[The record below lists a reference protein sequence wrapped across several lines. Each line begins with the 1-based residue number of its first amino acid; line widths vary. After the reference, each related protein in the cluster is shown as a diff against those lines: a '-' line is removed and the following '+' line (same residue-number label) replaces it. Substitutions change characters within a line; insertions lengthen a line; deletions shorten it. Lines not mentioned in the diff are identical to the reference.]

1 MTEGTHTAKTLELG
15 VQGMTCASC
24 VGRVERGLNKVEGVE
39 SATVNLTTERA
50 TVQYDPAL
58 TTPQALIDKV
68 RDVGYEP
75 VTSTI
80 DLGVQ
85 GMTCANCVGRV
96 ERALGKVEGVLS
108 ATVNLATERATVQYL
123 PSAVS
128 VGQLKAAVRESGYE
142 VLETQAGQDRGDVE
156 RAVKEKEVADLWHS
170 VRFSAVFAVPLLLL
184 AMLPMLW
191 MPAEMWLTS
200 RLGTGMNWIMLALAI
215 PVQFGPGRRFY
226 RQGWA
231 ALRHRSPD
239 MNTLV
244 MIGTSAAF
252 FYSLLVTLA
261 PGIFPAGTA
270 HVYYEAS
277 AVVIT
282 LILLGKYFE
291 ALAKGRSSEAM
302 KKLLGLQPKT
312 ARVLRNGAELEL
324 PSDEVLIGDLISVR
338 PGEKIPVDG
347 EVTTGSSYVDESMI
361 TGEPVPVQKEAGA
374 GVVGGTINQT
384 GAFQFRATKIGAD
397 TALAQIIKLVES
409 AQGSKPP
416 IQGLA
421 DSVVRV
427 FVPVVLVIAALT
439 FLAWIIFGGPQALSS
454 ALVNTVAVL
463 IIACPCAMGLA
474 TPVSVMVGTGKAAEL
489 GVLFRNGAALE
500 GLQGVQVV
508 ALDKTGTLTE
518 GRPELTD
525 LILTPGFERAEV
537 LALVASAED
546 QSEHPIA
553 RAIVGAANTENLRLD
568 SPQYFEAVPGFGLAA
583 TVAGRLVNVGA
594 DRYMAQL
601 GLDVS
606 GFEDQAGRM
615 GDEGK
620 SPLYAAVD
628 GRLAAILA
636 VADPIKAGSLA
647 SVRALHAQGLKVAM
661 ITGDNRRTAEA
672 VARQLGIDTV
682 LAEVLPSGKSD
693 AVAALQAGG
702 QKVAFVGDG
711 INDAPALALS
721 DVGLAIGT
729 GTDVAVE
736 TADVILMSGD
746 LRGVPNAVA
755 LSRTTLKNIR
765 LNLFWAFAYNVLLIP
780 VAAGVLYP
788 AFGWRLSPVLA
799 AAAMGFSSIFV
810 LSNALR
816 LRGFRPPVAPGP
828 AVRPAHQLPAT
839 SLKGKPA

>member
-1 MTEGTHTAKTLELG
+1 MTQQAQHSAQTQQSTQAKHSTQAQQTL
-15 VQGMTCASC
+15 
-24 VGRVERGLNKVEGVE
+24 
-39 SATVNLTTERA
+39 
-50 TVQYDPAL
+50 
-58 TTPQALIDKV
+58 
-68 RDVGYEP
+68 
-75 VTSTI
+75 
-80 DLGVQ
+80 DLGIQ

-96 ERALGKVEGVLS
+96 ERALGKVDGVLS
-108 ATVNLATERATVQYL
+108 ASVNLATERATVRYL
-123 PSAVS
+123 PSVVS
-128 VGQLKAAVRESGYE
+128 PGQLRVAVLDSGYG
-142 VLETQAGQDRGDVE
+142 VLDPQAGQDRSDAE
-156 RAVKEKEVADLWHS
+156 RGAKEKEVQALWRS
-170 VRFSAVFAVPLLLL
+170 VRFSAVFAVPLLLIS
-184 AMLPMLW
+184 MLPMLW
-191 MPAEMWLTS
+191 MPLEMWLME
-200 RLGTGMNWIMLALAI
+200 RLGSGMNWIMLALAI

-239 MNTLV
+239 MNSLV

-261 PGIFPAGTA
+261 PGIFPQGTA

-302 KKLLGLQPKT
+302 KKLLNLQPKT
-312 ARVLRNGAELEL
+312 ARVLRNGTELEL
-324 PSDEVLIGDLISVR
+324 PTDDVLVGDLISVR
-338 PGEKIPVDG
+338 PGEKVPVDG
-347 EVTTGSSYVDESMI
+347 DVTSGSSYVDESMI
-361 TGEPVPVQKEAGA
+361 TGEPVPVQKFQGA
-374 GVVGGTINQT
+374 AVVGGTINQT
-384 GAFQFRATKIGAD
+384 GAFQFRATKVGAD
-397 TALAQIIKLVES
+397 TALAQIIRLVES

-421 DSVVRV
+421 DRVVRV
-427 FVPVVLVIAALT
+427 FVPVVLVIAAMT
-439 FLAWIIFGGPQALSS
+439 FLAWMIFGGAGALSS

-500 GLQGVQVV
+500 GLQGVEVV

-518 GRPELTD
+518 GKPRLTD
-525 LILTPGFERAEV
+525 LLLTPGFERAEV
-537 LALVASAED
+537 LSLIASAEE

-553 RAIVGAANTENLRLD
+553 RAIVDAAKMEGAAP
-568 SPQYFEAVPGFGLAA
+568 SPTQYFEAVPGFGLAA
-583 TVAGRLVNVGA
+583 TVDGRLVNVGA

-606 GFEDQAGRM
+606 GFGDEAGRM

-620 SPLYAAVD
+620 SPLYAAID
-628 GRLAAILA
+628 GQLAAILA
-636 VADPIKAGSLA
+636 VADPVKAGSLEA
-647 SVRALHAQGLKVAM
+647 VRALHAQGLKVVM
-661 ITGDNRRTAEA
+661 ITGDNARTANA
-672 VARQLGIDTV
+672 IAKQLGIDTV

-693 AVAALQAGG
+693 AVGALQASG
-702 QKVAFVGDG
+702 QRVVFVGDG
-711 INDAPALALS
+711 INDAPALALA

-746 LRGVPNAVA
+746 LRGVPNAIA
-755 LSRTTLKNIR
+755 LSRTTLRNIR
-765 LNLFWAFAYNVLLIP
+765 LNLFWAFAYNIVLIP
-780 VAAGVLYP
+780 VAAGVLIP
-788 AFGWRLSPVLA
+788 LLGWRLSPVLA
-799 AAAMGFSSIFV
+799 AAAMGLSSVFV

-816 LRGFRPPVAPGP
+816 LRGFKPPVWPGP
-828 AVRPAHQLPAT
+828 AIRPVHLLPAPI
-839 SLKGKPA
+839 SKGKPA

>member
-1 MTEGTHTAKTLELG
+1 MTQQTMKTLELG

-24 VGRVERGLNKVEGVE
+24 VGRVERGLKKVEGVGDVV
-39 SATVNLTTERA
+39 VNLATERA
-50 TVQYDPAL
+50 SVVYDPAT
-58 TTPQALIDKV
+58 TTPQMLLDKV
-68 RDVGYEP
+68 KDVGYDP
-75 VTSTI
+75 VTSTL

-96 ERALGKVEGVLS
+96 ERALGKVDGVLS

-128 VGQLKAAVRESGYE
+128 VGQLKAAVRDSGYG
-142 VLETQAGQDRGDVE
+142 VLETQAGQDRSDVE
-156 RAVKEKEVADLWHS
+156 REAKEKEVAELWRS
-170 VRFSAVFAVPLLLL
+170 VRFSAVFAVPLLLI
-184 AMLPMLW
+184 AMLPMVY
-191 MPAEMWLTS
+191 MPAEMWLMD
-200 RLGTGMNWIMLALAI
+200 RLGTAMNWIMLALAV

-239 MNTLV
+239 MNSLV

-252 FYSLLVTLA
+252 FYSLAVTLA
-261 PGIFPAGTA
+261 PRIFPAGTA

-302 KKLLGLQPKT
+302 KKLLNLQPKT
-312 ARVLRNGAELEL
+312 ARVLRNGTELEL
-324 PSDEVLIGDLISVR
+324 PSDEVLVGDLISVR
-338 PGEKIPVDG
+338 PGEKVPVDG
-347 EVTTGSSYVDESMI
+347 EVVSGSSFVDESMI
-361 TGEPVPVQKEAGA
+361 TGEPVPVQKGA
-374 GVVGGTINQT
+374 GVAVVGGTINQT
-384 GAFQFRATKIGAD
+384 GAFQFRATKIGVD
-397 TALAQIIKLVES
+397 TALAQIIRLVES

-421 DSVVRV
+421 DQVVRV

-439 FLAWIIFGGPQALSS
+439 FLAWMLFGGPGALSS

-518 GRPELTD
+518 GKPRLTD
-525 LILTPGFERAEV
+525 LLLTSGFERAEV
-537 LALVASAED
+537 LSLIASAEE

-553 RAIVGAANTENLRLD
+553 RAIVDAAQLEGVMPT
-568 SPQYFEAVPGFGLAA
+568 PTQYFEAVPGFGLAA
-583 TVAGRLVNVGA
+583 TVDGRLVNVGA

-606 GFEDQAGRM
+606 RFAPQAWTM

-620 SPLYAAVD
+620 SPLYAAID
-628 GRLAAILA
+628 GQLAAILA
-636 VADPIKAGSLA
+636 VADPVKLGSLDA
-647 SVRALHAQGLKVAM
+647 VRALHSQGLKVAM
-661 ITGDNRRTAEA
+661 ITGDNARTANA
-672 VARQLGIDTV
+672 IAKQLGIDTV

-693 AVAALQAGG
+693 AVATIQQNG

-711 INDAPALALS
+711 INDAPALALA

-746 LRGVPNAVA
+746 LRGVPNAIA
-755 LSRTTLKNIR
+755 LSRTTLRNIR
-765 LNLFWAFAYNVLLIP
+765 LNLFWAFAYNVVLIP
-780 VAAGVLYP
+780 VAAGVLIP
-788 AFGWRLSPVLA
+788 LLGWRLSPVLA
-799 AAAMGFSSIFV
+799 AAAMGLSSVFV
-810 LSNALR
+810 LSNALQ
-816 LRGFRPPVAPGP
+816 LRSFKPPVGPGP
-828 AVRPAHQLPAT
+828 AVRPIHLLPAPI
-839 SLKGKPA
+839 SKGKPA